1 MHIDTN
7 EIEIIIEEF
16 FDNSDESKFFFELLT
31 LRGNVEATFQRFRQ
45 GISSEVIKL
54 IEELND
60 EIEIEKRFFKYT
72 NAYTEFSPHINEL
85 NGLSSMMQSSN
96 VEISKLAISTIQIL
110 AKIYL
115 LKKILIEYFRNIKI
129 AKLNVEVKK

>member
-16 FDNSDESKFFFELLT
+16 FDNSDESNFFFELLT

-60 EIEIEKRFFKYT
+60 EIEKRFFKYT

>member
-1 MHIDTN
+1 MHIDIN
-7 EIEIIIEEF
+7 EIETIIDEF
-16 FDNSDESKFFFELLT
+16 FDHSDESKFFFELLA

-45 GISSEVIKL
+45 GISSQVIKL
-54 IEELND
+54 VEDLND
-60 EIEIEKRFFKYT
+60 ETEIEKRFFKYT

-85 NGLSSMMQSSN
+85 NGLSSMMQSSD
-96 VEISKLAISTIQIL
+96 VEISNLAINTMQIL